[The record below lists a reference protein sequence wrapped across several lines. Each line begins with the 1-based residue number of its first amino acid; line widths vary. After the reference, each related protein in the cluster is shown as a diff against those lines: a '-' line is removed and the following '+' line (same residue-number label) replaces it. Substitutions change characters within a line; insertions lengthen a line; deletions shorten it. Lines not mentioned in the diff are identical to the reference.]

1 MSLGSV
7 DVDAQDFAQERVEV
21 LSVADLGPLA
31 IIVAISSVAHTDI
44 EKTLGSK
51 GHPTPVVIAVRLVDL
66 QAKDLRRRINSE
78 RLSWGCGELRDA
90 QGAIPVG
97 RGGRPA
103 GSGVR
108 DEHPMVLLEL
118 GVQDEVQHS
127 ALIEG
132 PVVER
137 TEPGREGED
146 RAFAQLSGLIQE
158 SDETRLIDD
167 QRLSIRQGHIGQRR
181 CQAASNPGERNL
193 GAAWRLTAPKR
204 ARARARQ
211 CEDMVEW

>member
-1 MSLGSV
+1 METRLRNFRQGFVGGLRIEADESLTQAPSVIAPFLNDVDLFPKGLADVGRVEGVITLAVKGQSPGITNTVSPNLRAGFLAVGKRIVLGNAVSLGSV

-21 LSVADLGPLA
+21 LSVAEVGPLA
-31 IIVAISSVAHTDI
+31 IIVAISSVAHTDV
-44 EKTLGSK
+44 EKTLRSK
-51 GHPTPVVIAVRLVDL
+51 GHPTSVVVAVGLVDL

-118 GVQDEVQHS
+118 GVQD
-127 ALIEG
+127 
-132 PVVER
+132 
-137 TEPGREGED
+137 
-146 RAFAQLSGLIQE
+146 
-158 SDETRLIDD
+158 
-167 QRLSIRQGHIGQRR
+167 
-181 CQAASNPGERNL
+181 
-193 GAAWRLTAPKR
+193 
-204 ARARARQ
+204 
-211 CEDMVEW
+211 